1 MGDPQARFFC
11 GGGREPPEE
20 AEAEAEAEGIAGPG
34 AASASRHRPSGG
46 QVAAV
51 GRGGALVAMPL
62 VPSVDG
68 VGC

>member
-11 GGGREPPEE
+11 GGGTEPPE
-20 AEAEAEAEGIAGPG
+20 EAEAEAEGIAGPG